1 MAAGGRLAV
10 RGGAVNSAGWLGL
23 RMIPAFVFFPPEINS
38 ALISGGPG
46 AGPLFEAASAW
57 DGLAVELSSSA
68 SSFHTVVSDL
78 AGGAWLGPSSMSMTA
93 AAAPYVQW
101 LIIAAAQAEVAAL
114 QARLAALAFEGA
126 VVATVPLPQVLANRA
141 RLLVLIATNFL
152 GQNTAAIAQTELEY
166 VEMWAQDVAAML
178 GYHAGA
184 QSVVETLPSFSVPP
198 AALGGSAPSAGLA
211 GLAGLVTAPLSF
223 ASQFFQGLAS
233 LGTTFASELQ
243 SVFSALPPALSSLTS
258 LISSTPVATLT
269 TVAQAGMYPATALMT
284 PMATLAHSAG
294 PSAAPPAAPAHAPA
308 LVGAAGAPVAAPHS
322 APSVLSDLPPLA
334 GGGLGALG
342 VATAGLGS
350 ARFVG
355 AMSVPATWQGA
366 MPAYIAT
373 PAMSGVGGG
382 APATTAA
389 GGSSSNVPVT
399 AMPVGDKKPEGE
411 DRGTKAEVV
420 RSRPKV
426 VPRNRPG

>member
-1 MAAGGRLAV
+1 
-10 RGGAVNSAGWLGL
+10 
-23 RMIPAFVFFPPEINS
+23 MIPAFVFFPPEINS
-38 ALISGGPG
+38 ALIFGGPG

-68 SSFHTVVSDL
+68 SSFHTTVSDL
-78 AGGAWLGPSSMSMTA
+78 AGGAWTGPSSMSMTA
-93 AAAPYVQW
+93 AAAPYVEW

-114 QARLAALAFEGA
+114 QARIAALAFEGA
-126 VVATVPLPQVLANRA
+126 LVATVPLPQVLANRA
-141 RLLVLIATNFL
+141 RLLVLIATNFF
-152 GQNTAAIAQTELEY
+152 GINTAAIAQTELEY

-184 QSVVETLPSFSVPP
+184 QSMAQALPEFSVPP
-198 AALGGSAPSAGLA
+198 AALGGGAAPSADLA

-223 ASQFFQGLAS
+223 ASQFFQGLSS
-233 LGTTFASELQ
+233 LGTAFASELQ
-243 SVFSALPPALSSLTS
+243 SVFGALSPAVSLLT
-258 LISSTPVATLT
+258 STPVATLT

-294 PSAAPPAAPAHAPA
+294 PAGPTAAPAAAPLLA
-308 LVGAAGAPVAAPHS
+308 PSLVGATS
-322 APSVLSDLPPLA
+322 APLGASHSSGSALSDLQPLA

-342 VATAGLGS
+342 VATAGLGG
-350 ARFVG
+350 ARFIG
-355 AMSVPATWQGA
+355 SMSVPAAWEGS

-373 PAMSGVGGG
+373 PAMSGVGSG
-382 APATTAA
+382 APAAAATT
-389 GGSSSNVPVT
+389 GSGSGVPMA
-399 AMPVGDKKPEGE
+399 AMPVGEKGPEGE
-411 DRGTKAEVV
+411 DRGTRAQVV

>member
-1 MAAGGRLAV
+1 
-10 RGGAVNSAGWLGL
+10 
-23 RMIPAFVFFPPEINS
+23 MIPAFVFFPPEINS
-38 ALISGGPG
+38 ALIFGGPG

-68 SSFHTVVSDL
+68 SSFNTVVSDL
-78 AGGAWLGPSSMSMTA
+78 AGGVWMGPSSMSMTA

-114 QARLAALAFEGA
+114 QARMAALAFEGA
-126 VVATVPLPQVLANRA
+126 LAATVPLPEVLANRA
-141 RLLVLIATNFL
+141 RLLVLVATNFL
-152 GQNTAAIAQTELEY
+152 GLNTAAIAQTELEY

-184 QSVVETLPSFSVPP
+184 QSMAQALPEFSVPP

-223 ASQFFQGLAS
+223 ASQFFQGLSS
-233 LGTTFASELQ
+233 LGTAFASELQ
-243 SVFSALPPALSSLTS
+243 SVFGALSPAVSSMTS
-258 LISSTPVATLT
+258 LLSSTPVATLT

-284 PMATLAHSAG
+284 PMVTLAQSAG
-294 PSAAPPAAPAHAPA
+294 PAAAPAPASAP
-308 LVGAAGAPVAAPHS
+308 LLSPTMVGATSAPLNAPHS
-322 APSVLSDLPPLA
+322 TGSALSDLQPLT

-355 AMSVPATWQGA
+355 SMSVPAAWQGS

-373 PAMSGVGGG
+373 PAMSGVGSGT
-382 APATTAA
+382 PAAA
-389 GGSSSNVPVT
+389 AATGSGSGVPMA
-399 AMPVGDKKPEGE
+399 AMPVDEKKPEGE
-411 DRGTKAEVV
+411 DRGTRAQVV

>member
-1 MAAGGRLAV
+1 
-10 RGGAVNSAGWLGL
+10 
-23 RMIPAFVFFPPEINS
+23 MIPAFVFFPPEINS
-38 ALISGGPG
+38 ALIVGGPG

-68 SSFHTVVSDL
+68 SSFHTTVSDL
-78 AGGAWLGPSSMSMTA
+78 AGGAWMGPSSMSMTA
-93 AAAPYVQW
+93 AASPYVEW

-114 QARLAALAFEGA
+114 QARIAALAFEGA
-126 VVATVPLPQVLANRA
+126 LVATVPLPQVLANRA
-141 RLLVLIATNFL
+141 RLLVLIATNFF
-152 GQNTAAIAQTELEY
+152 GINTAAIAQTELEY

-184 QSVVETLPSFSVPP
+184 QSMAQALPEFSVPP
-198 AALGGSAPSAGLA
+198 AALGGGGAPAADLS

-223 ASQFFQGLAS
+223 ASQFFQGLSS
-233 LGTTFASELQ
+233 LGTAFASELQ
-243 SVFSALPPALSSLTS
+243 SVFGALSPAVSLLT
-258 LISSTPVATLT
+258 STPVATLT

-294 PSAAPPAAPAHAPA
+294 PAGPATAPAAAPSLAPAV
-308 LVGAAGAPVAAPHS
+308 VGATSVPLNAPHS
-322 APSVLSDLPPLA
+322 AGSPLSDLQPLA

-342 VATAGLGS
+342 IATAGLGS
-350 ARFVG
+350 ARFIG
-355 AMSVPATWQGA
+355 SMSVPAAWEGS

-373 PAMSGVGGG
+373 PAMSGVGSG
-382 APATTAA
+382 APAAA
-389 GGSSSNVPVT
+389 AATGSGSGVPMA
-399 AMPVGDKKPEGE
+399 AMPVGDKSPEGE
-411 DRGTKAEVV
+411 DRGTRAQVV

>member
-1 MAAGGRLAV
+1 
-10 RGGAVNSAGWLGL
+10 
-23 RMIPAFVFFPPEINS
+23 MIPAFVFFPPEINS
-38 ALISGGPG
+38 ALIVGGPG

-57 DGLAVELSSSA
+57 DGLAVDLSSSA

-78 AGGAWLGPSSMSMTA
+78 AGGAWMGPSSMSMTA

-114 QARLAALAFEGA
+114 QARMAALAFEGA
-126 VVATVPLPQVLANRA
+126 LVATVPLPEVLANRA

-184 QSVVETLPSFSVPP
+184 QTMAQALPAFSVPP
-198 AALGGSAPSAGLA
+198 AGLGGSAPSAGLA

-223 ASQFFQGLAS
+223 ASQFFQGLSS
-233 LGTTFASELQ
+233 LGTAFASELQ
-243 SVFSALPPALSSLTS
+243 SVFSALSPAVSSLTS
-258 LISSTPVATLT
+258 LLSSTPVATLT
-269 TVAQAGMYPATALMT
+269 TVAQAGMYPATAMMT
-284 PMATLAHSAG
+284 PMVTLAQNAG
-294 PSAAPPAAPAHAPA
+294 PTAAPASAPSLAPA
-308 LVGAAGAPVAAPHS
+308 LVSASSAPVNAPHS
-322 APSVLSDLPPLA
+322 AGSALSDLQPLA

-355 AMSVPATWQGA
+355 SMSVPAAWQGS

-373 PAMSGVGGG
+373 PAMSGVGSG
-382 APATTAA
+382 APATAA
-389 GGSSSNVPVT
+389 TVGATGSGNGVPMA
-399 AMPVGDKKPEGE
+399 AMPVGDKSPEGE
-411 DRGTKAEVV
+411 DRGTRAQVV

-426 VPRNRPG
+426 VPRNRRG

>member
-1 MAAGGRLAV
+1 
-10 RGGAVNSAGWLGL
+10 
-23 RMIPAFVFFPPEINS
+23 MIPAFVFFPPEINS
-38 ALISGGPG
+38 ALIFGGPG

-57 DGLAVELSSSA
+57 DGLAVDLSSSA

-78 AGGAWLGPSSMSMTA
+78 AAGPWMGPSAMSMTA

-114 QARLAALAFEGA
+114 QARIAALAFEGA
-126 VVATVPLPQVLANRA
+126 LVATVPLPEVLANRA

-152 GQNTAAIAQTELEY
+152 GLNTAAIAQTELEY

-184 QSVVETLPSFSVPP
+184 QSMAQVLPDFSVPP
-198 AALGGSAPSAGLA
+198 AALGGAAPAADLS
-211 GLAGLVTAPLSF
+211 GLAGLVAAPLSF
-223 ASQFFQGLAS
+223 ASQFLQGLSS
-233 LGTTFASELQ
+233 LGTAFVSQLQ
-243 SVFSALPPALSSLTS
+243 SVFSALSPAVSL
-258 LISSTPVATLT
+258 LSSTPVATLT

-284 PMATLAHSAG
+284 PMVTLAQ
-294 PSAAPPAAPAHAPA
+294 SAAPPAPAAPAPVPPLAPA
-308 LVGAAGAPVAAPHS
+308 LVGAASAPLGAPHS
-322 APSVLSDLPPLA
+322 AGSALSELQPLA

-342 VATAGLGS
+342 IATAGLGG

-355 AMSVPATWQGA
+355 SLTVPAAWQGS

-373 PAMSGVGGG
+373 PAMSGVGSG
-382 APATTAA
+382 ASATAAAGA
-389 GGSSSNVPVT
+389 GGSGSGVPMT
-399 AMPVGDKKPEGE
+399 AMPVNDKNPEGE
-411 DRGTKAEVV
+411 DRGTRAQVV